1 MGSWQDPVVSTCKR
15 IYMYL
20 LFMMLPCSGDH
31 MMTAQEIATY
41 YDCVLSCSGGVSDVD
56 FCIKMQSNNSVLNCI

>member
-1 MGSWQDPVVSTCKR
+1 
-15 IYMYL
+15 
-20 LFMMLPCSGDH
+20 